1 MEMQAM
7 QEETVLSNKVEQ
19 RFKVEDLSLT
29 LSPLTLNP
37 FTFIPSPEASHGR

>member
-1 MEMQAM
+1 MK
-7 QEETVLSNKVEQ
+7 TVLSKKVEQ

-37 FTFIPSPEASHGR
+37 FTSFPFAGGELCLI